1 LPNHENE
8 NELFLIGKKLTYKML
23 LHIINT
29 NIKAFNNNVE
39 YLRVENETLRQIIAS
54 SNQTQEEYNY
64 NTMIQ
69 ELLKNQKEMFA
80 TIQRLEISNQKIVEK
95 LNSSQ
100 TKTTT
105 NFNQPLTTLGPRLQK
120 INPENRVLIIDA
132 GTFMTA
138 DIIESKG
145 FMGGYIFPGSKTF
158 LQSYSLGKQLP
169 VIKKIESNEALPH
182 STEEAISMA
191 HEIYLDSVLKELM
204 NKHSP
209 KKVII
214 TGGDGEKILL
224 KMKKISSTIPLEF
237 DPHLLHFAIHSI
249 YQNHLKDQ

>member
-1 LPNHENE
+1 MTSKTPRIVTIDNGNTNPHVGFFINQ
-8 NELFLIGKKLTYKML
+8 KLTSVIPLKNYIQEPDD
-23 LHIINT
+23 IILMASVGEPLTIQATFDLKN
-29 NIKAFNNNVE
+29 
-39 YLRVENETLRQIIAS
+39 LRKKNALFVMPIFYSETLGVD
-54 SNQTQEEYNY
+54 
-64 NTMIQ
+64 
-69 ELLKNQKEMFA
+69 
-80 TIQRLEISNQKIVEK
+80 RLYCAYFI
-95 LNSSQ
+95 
-100 TKTTT
+100 
-105 NFNQPLTTLGPRLQK
+105 FQK